1 MAASLPTLMML
12 MTVIEHGLLI
22 FTANATGIIVVISNL
37 TSMTISTSVTLDSSA
52 DSVCPGDT
60 VVFTCATDTG
70 ELIWAVGDS
79 KAFFNN
85 ISMPMD
91 DSFPTFH
98 LKLIS
103 QNGKEFISTAT
114 IDNVALDHNGTA
126 ISCSGSVFP
135 QSTTTNTTATKTVI
149 VAGIIIIT
157 ACKIFILFIV

>member
-1 MAASLPTLMML
+1 MAASLPALILL

-37 TSMTISTSVTLDSSA
+37 TSMTISTVTLDSSA

-70 ELIWAVGDS
+70 VLLWAVGDS

-135 QSTTTNTTATKTVI
+135 QSTTTNTTATNTVI
-149 VAGIIIIT
+149 VAGI
-157 ACKIFILFIV
+157 L